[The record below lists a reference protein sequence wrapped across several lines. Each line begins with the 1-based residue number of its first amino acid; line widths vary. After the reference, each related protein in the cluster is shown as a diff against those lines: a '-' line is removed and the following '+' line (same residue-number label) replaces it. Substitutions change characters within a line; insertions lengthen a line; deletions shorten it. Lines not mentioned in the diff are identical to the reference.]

1 SSPVRS
7 ANEFQQKA
15 TFKKWLFVSQASA
28 CSSWLFKPISCTF
41 LIFDKIRYNDAIF
54 DCAMNP

>member
-1 SSPVRS
+1 MIAEITLTLQDFILKFHFS
-7 ANEFQQKA
+7 A
-15 TFKKWLFVSQASA
+15 KKTNA
-28 CSSWLFKPISCTF
+28 ISCTF